1 MTATN
6 NYEVGIEF
14 FGLVLDRHDGAA
26 FDHHD
31 RGFNLVVPAEG
42 LESLRGIVEDLL
54 AVVVVVDVDGRVWVA
69 CGVEESEACAER
81 FGNGGG
87 GLGDGD
93 GFFIE
98 TDGAKDVADRPV
110 EGVAGV
116 RGGPDR
122 A

>member
-1 MTATN
+1 VTAAN
-6 NYEVGIEF
+6 DEEVGSEF
-14 FGLVLDRHDGAA
+14 FGRLRDCHDGTA
-26 FDHHD
+26 FDQNN
-31 RGFNLVVPAEG
+31 RGFDLIFPTDG
-42 LESLRGIVEDLL
+42 LEFLRGFVEDLL